1 MIGRLFGAG
10 TSAAELRQG
19 LTDTTRT
26 LRSIAHRVANASTG
40 APGTPGASGAGGPA
54 GGPGSFDEAL
64 QAADAAAN
72 PGAMEPVDL
81 ETEMVRLA
89 NEQIRYDT
97 SATLLQRVYV
107 QLRASV
113 RGV

>member
-1 MIGRLFGAG
+1 MIGRLFGVG
-10 TSAAELRQG
+10 TSAAELRGG
-19 LTDTTRT
+19 LTDTSQS
-26 LRSIAHRVANASTG
+26 LRSIAHRVANATNG
-40 APGTPGASGAGGPA
+40 VPGGSPGFGDVLQATDTSSGPA
-54 GGPGSFDEAL
+54 LAE
-64 QAADAAAN
+64 
-72 PGAMEPVDL
+72 EVDI

-89 NEQIRYDT
+89 DEQIRYDT

>member
-1 MIGRLFGAG
+1 MIERLFGVG
-10 TSAAELRQG
+10 TSAAELRGG
-19 LTDTTRT
+19 LTDTSQS
-26 LRSIAHRVANASTG
+26 LRSIAHRVANATNG
-40 APGTPGASGAGGPA
+40 VPG
-54 GGPGSFDEAL
+54 GSPDFGTVL
-64 QAADAAAN
+64 QATDPQSDPTLA
-72 PGAMEPVDL
+72 ESVDI

-89 NEQIRYDT
+89 DEQIRYDT